1 MKLLKK
7 LKTLLSATPVS
18 PTPESSEAESISFLL
33 KESAPYRAVLFI
45 DRLVNSGSVFIR
57 EEASE
62 VYISTKL
69 VYLYADKKR
78 WENFLYSIGLWFSY
92 RKSNEMWKR
101 RFVDAENEAIR
112 ATGKTPEEIGE
123 AELAKLKWDARQK
136 VKISDLTAPV
146 PGKFNFVLV
155 AEDDCSMIVVG
166 SYEDGAVK
174 MRSFDEVKDLLK
186 V

>member
-7 LKTLLSATPVS
+7 LKPLLSATPVS
-18 PTPESSEAESISFLL
+18 PTPASSEAESISFLL

-62 VYISTKL
+62 VY
-69 VYLYADKKR
+69 KKR

-136 VKISDLTAPV
+136 VKMSDLAAPV
-146 PGKFNFVLV
+146 QGKFNFVLV
-155 AEDDCSMIVVG
+155 AEDDGSMIVVG

-174 MRSFDEVKDLLK
+174 MRSFDEVKDQLK
-186 V
+186 M

>member
-18 PTPESSEAESISFLL
+18 PTPASSEAESISFLL
-33 KESAPYRAVLFI
+33 KESAPYCAVLFI
-45 DRLVNSGSVFIR
+45 DRLVDSGSVFIR

-136 VKISDLTAPV
+136 VKMSDLAAPV

-155 AEDDCSMIVVG
+155 AEDDGSMIVVG